1 MRKSIIK
8 SIAML
13 ALMVL
18 SASAWAQDGL
28 NPYLN
33 STHTYTVS
41 MEEMSNTGT
50 WKLLDASNTELTAGT
65 DYTIAA
71 STAAA
76 SGPGNAT
83 AVITFDKNITA
94 GTYTLEFSETSGAG
108 CIALRQKTIT
118 VIGNTFYVSTAD
130 QTATCNGE
138 DGKVHAQGD
147 TGNSVAVI
155 PVNLNTTSF
164 TPDSWNFKFTLSITP
179 EASKTAATIQ
189 SVAVGQTEAT
199 ATATIESAGTYSLGA
214 NISGANT
221 TTNVYVTINGLID
234 ADQTVTLTLTGGTA
248 IKGSATTPDNGTG
261 TKTGAITVNGLPDTG
276 DIQAD

>member
-13 ALMVL
+13 ALMFV
-18 SASAWAQDGL
+18 SIGAWAQDGTS
-28 NPYLN
+28 PYLN
-33 STHTYTVS
+33 STHTYTVA
-41 MEEMSNTGT
+41 MEEMSNTDT
-50 WKLLDASNTELTAGT
+50 WKLFDASNTELAAGT
-65 DYTIAA
+65 DYTI
-71 STAAA
+71 STSKAGA
-76 SGPGNAT
+76 SGAGNAQ
-83 AVITFDKNITA
+83 AIITFDKNIAA
-94 GTYTLEFSETSGAG
+94 GTYTLQFSEESGAG

-189 SVAVGQTEAT
+189 SVAVGQTEGGAT
-199 ATATIESAGTYSLGA
+199 ATTESAGTYSLGA
-214 NISGANT
+214 NISGTNT
-221 TTNVYVTINGLID
+221 TTYVYVTINGAID
-234 ADQTVTLTLTGGTA
+234 ADQTVSLTLTDGNA
-248 IKGSATTPDNGTG
+248 IKGSAITPDNGTG

-276 DIQAD
+276 DIVAD